1 MQALW
6 SVVTQSAVMVTQVA
20 ARFRWTRPERV
31 RPLLYTLTALTLV
44 RPPPQGAYAR

>member
-20 ARFRWTRPERV
+20 ARFRWTQPERV
-31 RPLLYTLTALTLV
+31 QPLLEKLTALL
-44 RPPPQGAYAR
+44 RPTHGGAYAA